1 MEEESI
7 IVDELT
13 FYAFNIKKEVCIV
26 LISFLSFLR
35 KFEKNKAHNI
45 LFLLL
50 DPRFISQVV

>member
-7 IVDELT
+7 VVDELI
-13 FYAFNIKKEVCIV
+13 FIAFNIKKEVCIV

-35 KFEKNKAHNI
+35 KFEKIKAHNI

-50 DPRFISQVV
+50 NPRFISQVV